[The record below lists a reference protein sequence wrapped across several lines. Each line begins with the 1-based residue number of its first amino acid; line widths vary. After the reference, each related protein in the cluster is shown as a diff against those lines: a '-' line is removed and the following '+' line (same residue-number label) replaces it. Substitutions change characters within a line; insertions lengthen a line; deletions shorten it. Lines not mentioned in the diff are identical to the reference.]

1 MRKRTRK
8 GIYARD
14 KVGSFKEDSNRSTE
28 THPECRCFV
37 SDLQEPHISVHLGR
51 GVKIETVGV
60 CLDMTKSR
68 NKKQM
73 RRNGVI
79 CNKNETHDPTSELSN
94 K

>member
-1 MRKRTRK
+1 M
-8 GIYARD
+8 
-14 KVGSFKEDSNRSTE
+14 
-28 THPECRCFV
+28 
-37 SDLQEPHISVHLGR
+37 GR

-73 RRNGVI
+73 RWNGVI
-79 CNKNETHDPTSELSN
+79 CNENETHDPTSELLN